1 MNIISLSSTVILA
14 MAGTHDAPPHADIKT
29 PLYTNSRTLEQTF
42 ASNSND
48 VKISSTAY
56 LPPVNRHKV
65 FEEFR
70 KTQFYA
76 DVYEGKSLGEFIRI
90 EE

>member
-1 MNIISLSSTVILA
+1 
-14 MAGTHDAPPHADIKT
+14 MAGPQDASPHTDIKT
-29 PLYTNSRTLEQTF
+29 PMYTDVRTLEQTSS
-42 ASNSND
+42 SNSND

-56 LPPVNRHKV
+56 LPPVNLHKV
-65 FEEFR
+65 FEEFH

-76 DVYEGKSLGEFIRI
+76 DVYKGKSLGEFIRI

>member
-1 MNIISLSSTVILA
+1 
-14 MAGTHDAPPHADIKT
+14 MAGTQDASPHTDIKT
-29 PLYTNSRTLEQTF
+29 PMYTDVRTLEQTSS
-42 ASNSND
+42 SNSND

-56 LPPVNRHKV
+56 LPPVNLHKV

-76 DVYEGKSLGEFIRI
+76 DVYKGKSLGEFIRI